1 MRSLNRNKSV
11 IYYSLYKGETE
22 QIDSNNLYTGVVV
35 PSYEDPVSIRAVV
48 SAARGTADLDLFGV
62 NISYTKAVVVDDIDC
77 PIDEHSR
84 LWIDRSPTDANGVDV
99 PHNYEVVQV
108 AKSFNHITYAIR
120 EVDFAFS
127 PIASA

>member
-1 MRSLNRNKSV
+1 MRCLNRNKSV
-11 IYYSLYKGETE
+11 IYYALYKGEE
-22 QIDSNNLYTGVVV
+22 EAVDSNSLYTGVII
-35 PSYEDPVSIRAVV
+35 PTYENPVEIRAVV
-48 SAARGTADLDLFGV
+48 SAARGTTDIDLFGV
-62 NISYTKAVVVDDIDC
+62 NTPYTKSVIVDDTKC

-84 LWIDRSPTDANGVDV
+84 LWVNCSPTDENGIDV

-120 EVDFAFS
+120 EVDFAFA